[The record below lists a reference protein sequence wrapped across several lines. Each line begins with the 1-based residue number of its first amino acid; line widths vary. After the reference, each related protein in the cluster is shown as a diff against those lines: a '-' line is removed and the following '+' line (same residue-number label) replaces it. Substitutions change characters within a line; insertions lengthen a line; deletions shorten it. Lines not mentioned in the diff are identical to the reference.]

1 VLTENPEKLEAAYAG
16 LLPMMVKA
24 IQELSTEN
32 KALLTRIEALENN
45 A

>member
-24 IQELSTEN
+24 IQELSTKN
-32 KALLTRIEALENN
+32 DALAARITALE